1 MFEELAIKF
10 ESITRKLRGYGK
22 LTEDNIRDSLRE
34 VRKAL
39 LEADVNYKVVKKFI
53 DDVQEKSLGEKTIK
67 SIRPGEQVIK
77 TVYDQLCELLGGKI
91 EELRYSLKPPTVL
104 MLVGLQGSGKTTA
117 CAKLAKYT
125 RKKGRNPL
133 MVAADTHR
141 PAAVKQ
147 LEVLGKT
154 LNIEVFSLGKN
165 PIEISKKAVSKAR
178 QEGFDSVLLDTAGR
192 LHIDEDLM
200 QELCQIKKEVSPSE
214 TILVVDAMTGQEA
227 LNIAQTFDQRVGL
240 DSIFLTKLDGDAR
253 GGAALSI
260 RAMTGKPIKFVGVGE
275 KLDQMELFH
284 PERMASRILGMGDV
298 VSLVEKAQ
306 EAISV
311 EEAKKLEEKL
321 KKESYTLEDF
331 YDQLQQIKKM
341 GPLESILKM
350 IPGLGGK
357 ALQNVQVDDKSMN
370 RVEAMINS
378 MTPEERKN
386 PYILDGSRKKRVAK
400 GSGTSVQE
408 INRLV
413 KQFFTMQ
420 KMIKDLGK
428 MDFKNFKGMVSFT

>member
-53 DDVQEKSLGEKTIK
+53 DDVQGKSLGEKTIK
-67 SIRPGEQVIK
+67 SIRPGEQIIK
-77 TVYDQLCELLGGKI
+77 IVYDQLCELLGGKA
-91 EELRYSLKPPTVL
+91 EELKYSLKPPTVL

-117 CAKLAKYT
+117 CAKLAKYIK
-125 RKKGRNPL
+125 KKGRNPL
-133 MVAADTHR
+133 MVAADTYR
-141 PAAVKQ
+141 PAAAKQ
-147 LEVLGKT
+147 LEILGKT
-154 LNIEVFSLGKN
+154 LSIDVFSSGKN
-165 PIEISKKAVSKAR
+165 PIEISKKAVDKAR

-200 QELCQIKKEVSPSE
+200 QELCRIKKEVSPSE
-214 TILVVDAMTGQEA
+214 TVLVVDAMTGQEA

-298 VSLVEKAQ
+298 VSLVEKTQ
-306 EAISV
+306 EAISL
-311 EEAKKLEEKL
+311 EEAEKLEEKL
-321 KKESYTLEDF
+321 KKGSYTLEDF

-428 MDFKNFKGMVSFT
+428 MDFNKLKGMASFT

>member
-10 ESITRKLRGYGK
+10 ENITRKLRGYGK

-53 DDVQEKSLGEKTIK
+53 DDIQEKSLGEKTTR
-67 SIRPGEQVIK
+67 SIRPGEQIIK
-77 TVYDQLCELLGGKI
+77 IVYDQLCELLGGKV
-91 EELRYSLKPPTVL
+91 EELKYSLKPPTVF

-117 CAKLAKYT
+117 CAKLAKYIK
-125 RKKGRNPL
+125 KKGRNPL
-133 MVAADTHR
+133 MVAADTYR
-141 PAAVKQ
+141 PAAAKQ

-154 LNIEVFSLGKN
+154 LNIEVFSSGKN
-165 PIEISKKAVSKAR
+165 PIEISKKAVNKAR
-178 QEGFDSVLLDTAGR
+178 QEGFDLVLLDTAGR

-214 TILVVDAMTGQEA
+214 TVLVVDAMTGQEA

-260 RAMTGKPIKFVGVGE
+260 RAMAGKPIKFVGIGE

-306 EAISV
+306 EVISV
-311 EEAKKLEEKL
+311 EEARKLEEKL

-331 YDQLQQIKKM
+331 YEQLQQIKKM

-428 MDFKNFKGMVSFT
+428 MDFKNFKGMASFT